1 MSLCACVRVFE
12 ACIHLATAV
21 SCYLCVRGMMNSR
34 RVAVG
39 ASVLYTLCI
48 YRLVNVYTRATLG

>member
-1 MSLCACVRVFE
+1 
-12 ACIHLATAV
+12 
-21 SCYLCVRGMMNSR
+21 MMNSR

-48 YRLVNVYTRATLG
+48 YRLVNVYTRATLGESLAMVFFRW